1 MKRSISPCISDI
13 FLSFRWGA
21 IISFVIILP
30 RATGVP
36 AHWSELQQLARLCP
50 KTPFQSGLNRLLWQ
64 PALLKNSR
72 AEMRLVCQWEQPS
85 QWQLCK
91 LSVKSLD
98 SLSHFEAV
106 SYISKNQ
113 LLYDGKLQRL
123 PMPGNSQALMH
134 CGISANRRKCGL
146 FGFRRPGVN
155 STLLLTGCV
164 TLSQSSPI
172 SDPPC
177 PLL

>member
-13 FLSFRWGA
+13 FLSYRWGA

-36 AHWSELQQLARLCP
+36 AHWSALQQLARLCP
-50 KTPFQSGLNRLLWQ
+50 KTPFQFRLNRLLWQ
-64 PALLKNSR
+64 PAPLQNSR
-72 AEMRLVCQWEQPS
+72 AEVRLVCQWELPS
-85 QWQLCK
+85 QLQLCK
-91 LSVKSLD
+91 LPVTESW
-98 SLSHFEAV
+98 LSHFEAV

-123 PMPGNSQALMH
+123 RMPGNSQALMH
-134 CGISANRRKCGL
+134 CGISANWRKCGL

-172 SDPPC
+172 SDPPF